1 MTTFLLEAKAAA
13 CRGRAVTNVALLM
26 SREHQRARTRRSI
39 GPMHGSRVC
48 FPTVR
53 DPTRKPDLSARSA
66 RRAHIRSFAAPPP
79 SSQRRVRRSRL
90 ARRSASRR
98 SAAKNASACA
108 QSSRWASSALKSR
121 RRKRS
126 RGFRRSSA
134 SGAFS
139 RARRRGGALS
149 TRSILARALTVGPM
163 RCALFGPRMR
173 RPPPRGVGAAQVR
186 HLREEVPFRG
196 HQHHQPAEEPRIEH
210 DAPLRAQLVQA
221 PPAADAASGPG
232 EMRSPSRQCHH
243 RSGC

>member
-1 MTTFLLEAKAAA
+1 MVPGCVSRLSETQ
-13 CRGRAVTNVALLM
+13 RASQISLCGQHVAL
-26 SREHQRARTRRSI
+26 T
-39 GPMHGSRVC
+39 
-48 FPTVR
+48 
-53 DPTRKPDLSARSA
+53 SARLP
-66 RRAHIRSFAAPPP
+66 PPP

-134 SGAFS
+134 SGAYS

-163 RCALFGPRMR
+163 RRALFGPRMR

-232 EMRSPSRQCHH
+232 EMRSPSRQCRH